1 VAGLIRLNREYRA
14 EAAILEAFRTD
25 RPELV
30 KYARHRVFVLVN
42 SLDLAVLE
50 ALRYGRGLRADDLIA
65 VHFMVDAA
73 HAARLRDR
81 WDSFDLDTRLRVVDC
96 PDRQIIRA
104 LHALVVKAQ
113 KEHPHTNVTVL
124 LPRRTYAPVLG
135 RLLHD
140 RTADKISRAVSRIP
154 DAAATIV
161 PYDVQSR
168 IREAFPDLIETRI
181 AEEVEKVEARILR
194 SENRTVDDYEHPDR
208 SAAVI
213 PVNSVIP
220 GRRATIEGRVSEV
233 EDVTKNHKTF
243 RWIVVGDQS
252 GEIRVT
258 FRPGQGDDIEP
269 GQVLRV
275 TGKANQS
282 GNREIS
288 MLDPTYKVI
297 EVPEES

>member
-1 VAGLIRLNREYRA
+1 
-14 EAAILEAFRTD
+14 
-25 RPELV
+25 
-30 KYARHRVFVLVN
+30 
-42 SLDLAVLE
+42 
-50 ALRYGRGLRADDLIA
+50 LRN
-65 VHFMVDAA
+65 
-73 HAARLRDR
+73 R
-81 WDSFDLDTRLRVVDC
+81 WDHFDLDTRLRVVDC

-104 LHALVVKAQ
+104 LQALVLKAQ

-124 LPRRTYAPVLG
+124 MPRRTYAPVLG

-140 RTADKISRAVSRIP
+140 RTADKISKAVSRMP

-168 IREAFPDLIETRI
+168 IREAFPDILEMRI
-181 AEEVEKVEARILR
+181 ARQVEKVENRIWQR
-194 SENRTVDDYEHPDR
+194 ENQTVEDYEHPER

-213 PVNSVIP
+213 PVGNVIP
-220 GRRATIEGRVSEV
+220 GRRATVEGRVSQV
-233 EDVTKNHKTF
+233 EDVSKGQRTS
-243 RWIVVGDQS
+243 RWVIVGDDS

-258 FRPGQGDDIEP
+258 FPPGHGADIQP

-282 GNREIS
+282 GIHHVS
-288 MLDPTYKVI
+288 IVDPTYKVV

>member
-1 VAGLIRLNREYRA
+1 
-14 EAAILEAFRTD
+14 
-25 RPELV
+25 
-30 KYARHRVFVLVN
+30 VFVLVN

-50 ALRYGRGLRADDLIA
+50 ALRYGKGLRADDLIA

-73 HAARLRDR
+73 HAAHLRKR

-104 LHALVVKAQ
+104 LHALVLKAQ
-113 KEHPHTNVTVL
+113 NEHPHTNVTVL

-168 IREAFPDLIETRI
+168 IREAFPDIMEMRI
-181 AEEVEKVEARILR
+181 ARQIEKVESRVLR
-194 SENRTVDDYEHPDR
+194 SENKTVDDYEHPER
-208 SAAVI
+208 PAAVI
-213 PVNSVIP
+213 PVNNVVP
-220 GRRATIEGRVSEV
+220 GRRATVEGRVSQV
-233 EDVTKNHKTF
+233 EDITKNHKTY
-243 RWIVVGDQS
+243 RWIVVGDES
-252 GEIRVT
+252 GEIRVN
-258 FRPGQGDDIEP
+258 FRPGQGGDIQP

-275 TGKANQS
+275 TGKTNQT
-282 GNREIS
+282 GNHQIS
-288 MLDPTYKVI
+288 MLEPTYKII
-297 EVPEES
+297 EVPEESQASDG